1 MVGDPKDMESPL
13 SHFKFAQFQFILK
26 AIDCINLPVYKG
38 STFRGGFGHAFKK
51 VVCVN
56 REKVCDSCLLK
67 GKCVYSY
74 VFETPLPSNTLK
86 MRKYPF
92 APHPFIITPPLEKNR
107 DYREDERLC
116 FEFTLI
122 GKSIDYLPYFIYTF
136 DELGRIG
143 IGKGKGKYQLEE
155 VKVIQIGERGEIQ
168 GQRTEVK
175 GESETIYS
183 GKEKVLCS
191 NYRVIKIDDLNSF
204 NLSPLILNLV
214 FMTPTR
220 LKFDGR
226 LSPSLEFHIL
236 IRNLL
241 RRISLLSYFHCDKE
255 LELNFKEIIEKS
267 RDVKVQKED
276 LSWFDWERYS
286 NRQETKMMMG
296 GFVGSITFEGDFEP
310 FLPFLLL
317 GECIHVGKGT
327 SFGLGKYEIVR
338 T

>member
-1 MVGDPKDMESPL
+1 LQPTPS
-13 SHFKFAQFQFILK
+13 
-26 AIDCINLPVYKG
+26 
-38 STFRGGFGHAFKK
+38 
-51 VVCVN
+51 
-56 REKVCDSCLLK
+56 LL
-67 GKCVYSY
+67 
-74 VFETPLPSNTLK
+74 LL
-86 MRKYPF
+86 
-92 APHPFIITPPLEKNR
+92 ITPPPEKNR

-155 VKVIQIGERGEIQ
+155 VKAIQIGERREIQ

-183 GKEKVLCS
+183 GKEKVLRS
-191 NYRVIKIDDLNSF
+191 NYRVIKIDDLNPF

-286 NRQETKMMMG
+286 NRQETRMMMG